1 MANRTGRT
9 MPSVTMPYD
18 RTTLHAEVDE
28 RYHARHSDAPY
39 VLDPNDS
46 SHQPWIDVWLEIR
59 NEVLVEATNHWFFEQ
74 HPEAPPHLDPNDRA
88 QADLVAEWI
97 RIRDEILGTGVD
109 LPPMPAATNDDPA
122 AVEPSA
128 TEFDEAADRL
138 RENIRTLLEV
148 ANLAAD
154 SEPARYVAE
163 QLDTARSL
171 YLGHHFEHHDEWTSP
186 TATSTSESASTTSGS
201 RSAPWA
207 PATTSEWVSWV
218 TGRPMSVAGRP
229 TTALQP
235 SNGTPMVVLTGLEPP
250 PW

>member
-1 MANRTGRT
+1 MR
-9 MPSVTMPYD
+9 SVTMPYE

-59 NEVLVEATNHWFFEQ
+59 NEVLVEATNYWFFEQ
-74 HPEAPPHLDPNDRA
+74 HPEAPPHLDPDDRS

-109 LPPMPAATNDDPA
+109 LPPTPATDAGDPA
-122 AVEPSA
+122 AVEPS
-128 TEFDEAADRL
+128 TSEFDQAADRL

-148 ANLAAD
+148 ANLNAD

-171 YLGHHFEHHDEWTSP
+171 YLGHHFDHHDVWTSP
-186 TATSTSESASTTSGS
+186 TRDFDIGVGFNNFGIQVRRVGGGS
-201 RSAPWA
+201 IIRMGLVGDGPSDVGGWETYNGAP
-207 PATTSEWVSWV
+207 TE
-218 TGRPMSVAGRP
+218 
-229 TTALQP
+229 
-235 SNGTPMVVLTGLEPP
+235 
-250 PW
+250 